1 MKCKKIEKWLSDMI
15 DGELS
20 EKKRKEVEGHLQ
32 KCSLCRAYQ
41 EQLERI
47 QTTSKEVD
55 YGRVAPEYWEE
66 FPARIKARISSYRP
80 RQRERSPSAW
90 GWRWAWVGV
99 ALILVI
105 FIGLYLAYFRARG
118 GQDVYVFTFEDSV
131 AKVFQEIGE
140 NSELA
145 DLFNSIILAS
155 IEELLGE
162 TEREI
167 IPGSESLSFPAE
179 ELTEEEL
186 IYLDSEIKK
195 EMTL

>member
-1 MKCKKIEKWLSDMI
+1 MKCKEIEKWLSDMI

-20 EKKRKEVEGHLQ
+20 EKKRKDVEGHLQ

-47 QTTSKEVD
+47 QKTSKEVD
-55 YGRVAPEYWEE
+55 YGRVAPDYWEE
-66 FPARIKARISSYRP
+66 FPARIKARISSSRP
-80 RQRERSPSAW
+80 RQRERIPFAW
-90 GWRWAWVGV
+90 GWRRAWVGA
-99 ALILVI
+99 ALILII
-105 FIGLYLAYFRARG
+105 FIGLYLAYFQTRG
-118 GQDVYVFTFEDSV
+118 GKDVYVFSFEDSM
-131 AKVFQEIGE
+131 AQVFQEIGE

-162 TEREI
+162 TEEEI
-167 IPGSESLSFPAE
+167 IPGLENLSFPGE

-186 IYLDSEIKK
+186 IYLDSEFKK
-195 EMTL
+195 EIKS